1 MTQKGMATKTDAV
14 LIIRP
19 ITAADDVRIAVII
32 RESLREHGVARPGT
46 AYYDSSTDTLT
57 AYFETGN
64 CAYYVAQLG
73 ETVVGGVG
81 IYPTMGLPEA
91 TCELVKMYIGSQY
104 RNRGIGKALIE
115 QATAFAKAQ
124 GYRYMYLESMPELEA
139 AVAVYKRLGFETLDA
154 PLGNTGHFGCDI
166 WMLRAL

>member
-1 MTQKGMATKTDAV
+1 MTQKGMATKTDDT
-14 LIIRP
+14 LLIRP
-19 ITAADDVRIAVII
+19 IAEADDARIAVII
-32 RESLREHGVARPGT
+32 RDSLREHGVARPGT
-46 AYYDSSTDTLT
+46 AYYDESTDALT
-57 AYFETGN
+57 AYFDTPN

-81 IYPTMGLPEA
+81 IYPTSGLPA
-91 TCELVKMYIGSQY
+91 DTCELVKMYIDSDY

-124 GYRYMYLESMPELEA
+124 GYQHMYLESMPELAA
-139 AVAVYKRLGFETLDA
+139 AVAVYKKLGFETLAA

-166 WMLRAL
+166 WMLRPL